1 MTAGRI
7 DQLTEA
13 QRACLRLVLT
23 HHNSKEIALIFG
35 VSPSAIDKRIER
47 AIQILGVGTRFE
59 AARRL
64 QEHERGETDDG
75 VLVRDRLPSD
85 PAAIA
90 AIAATV
96 TEPALH
102 AEQYATYERLPS
114 EPFDVPSA
122 ASKPANSDQIEPWG
136 LVRRFLGLSG
146 GSGSTGVA
154 RNRFSIGNRIYR
166 LLALMGLIAVTSM
179 AVVNMA
185 MTLTTLLRSNR
196 DQSAPVHGTATS
208 VPRGGISML
217 RERRRAADRVANDF
231 LEAEAAVDKAAM
243 LTASCVATLMQQR
256 VAANLPLGTGAAA
269 LQMVSQAS
277 FEMVAVRQ
285 RFIEAHRA
293 LVDVRTEIG
302 LGQFYGYGDTAECPP
317 NEGTLRLA
325 AEFDTPFHLAAVA

>member
-23 HHNSKEIALIFG
+23 HHNSKEIALIVG

-47 AIQILGVGTRFE
+47 AIQILGVGSRFE
-59 AARRL
+59 AARQL

-85 PAAIA
+85 PAATPAAAA
-90 AIAATV
+90 AIQPESPADQDAA
-96 TEPALH
+96 
-102 AEQYATYERLPS
+102 YERLPS
-114 EPFDVPSA
+114 EPFDVPPEP
-122 ASKPANSDQIEPWG
+122 SKPANSDQIEPWG

-208 VPRGGISML
+208 VHRGGI
-217 RERRRAADRVANDF
+217 
-231 LEAEAAVDKAAM
+231 
-243 LTASCVATLMQQR
+243 
-256 VAANLPLGTGAAA
+256 
-269 LQMVSQAS
+269 
-277 FEMVAVRQ
+277 
-285 RFIEAHRA
+285 
-293 LVDVRTEIG
+293 
-302 LGQFYGYGDTAECPP
+302 
-317 NEGTLRLA
+317 
-325 AEFDTPFHLAAVA
+325 

>member
-75 VLVRDRLPSD
+75 VLVRDRLPSN
-85 PAAIA
+85 PATIA
-90 AIAATV
+90 VTV
-96 TEPALH
+96 TEPASH

-243 LTASCVATLMQQR
+243 LTASCMATLMQQR
-256 VAANLPLGTGAAA
+256 VAANLPLGTGAA

-277 FEMVAVRQ
+277 FEMVVVRQ

-317 NEGTLRLA
+317 NEGALRVA
-325 AEFDTPFHLAAVA
+325 ADLKMPFHLTAVA

>member
-23 HHNSKEIALIFG
+23 HHNSKEIALIVG

-47 AIQILGVGTRFE
+47 AIQILGVGSRFE
-59 AARRL
+59 AARQL
-64 QEHERGETDDG
+64 QDHERGETDDG

-85 PAAIA
+85 PAAA
-90 AIAATV
+90 AIQPVSPADQDAA
-96 TEPALH
+96 
-102 AEQYATYERLPS
+102 YERLPS
-114 EPFDVPSA
+114 EPFDVPPEP
-122 ASKPANSDQIEPWG
+122 SKPANSDQIEPWG

-208 VPRGGISML
+208 VHRGGI
-217 RERRRAADRVANDF
+217 
-231 LEAEAAVDKAAM
+231 
-243 LTASCVATLMQQR
+243 
-256 VAANLPLGTGAAA
+256 
-269 LQMVSQAS
+269 
-277 FEMVAVRQ
+277 
-285 RFIEAHRA
+285 
-293 LVDVRTEIG
+293 
-302 LGQFYGYGDTAECPP
+302 
-317 NEGTLRLA
+317 
-325 AEFDTPFHLAAVA
+325 